1 MTYVSSESIA
11 CAWQQ
16 LKKDIQTAAESQN
29 AGGENIPAKAG
40 GRLGMLQ
47 EVRAHEGAQ
56 EIDQQPELLAGA
68 CAVTS
73 SCVSCTSSCMS
84 TVVPTV
90 EIMYFELYVDSC
102 VDR

>member
-1 MTYVSSESIA
+1 MLVSWELASEMLPHEVESWGRIGDVSGEWDGSVTYVSSESIA

-56 EIDQQPELLAGA
+56 EIDQQPKLLAA
-68 CAVTS
+68 AS
-73 SCVSCTSSCMS
+73 Q
-84 TVVPTV
+84 
-90 EIMYFELYVDSC
+90 
-102 VDR
+102 